1 MKSRTIFVA
10 GAVFLSAA
18 LATNYLVTQPEEPA
32 AIKLKPTEV
41 LTWDCEFP
49 EYKPKAITFTCA
61 SGGLFVDKI
70 KWTSNF
76 MNLDKIRG
84 QQKNFSEHHEEA

>member
-1 MKSRTIFVA
+1 MAKSWPFGSLDQLGFNCKWSQT
-10 GAVFLSAA
+10 
-18 LATNYLVTQPEEPA
+18 
-32 AIKLKPTEV
+32 
-41 LTWDCEFP
+41 
-49 EYKPKAITFTCA
+49 TFDMNQ
-61 SGGLFVDKI
+61 DKI